1 LEKDERKSNI
11 LLSNRLACKA
21 LHCVSAIALDIGLG
35 GKSGINASD
44 GDRTMDFNVLARPF
58 TGYALEI
65 GNKPVDA
72 VRHIRVVPDVDI
84 ANIVRGRLAGAA
96 LVEHQLIEGEYVG
109 LVAAGLGNDA
119 LLYMG
124 VLHAQRK
131 ERQ

>member
-1 LEKDERKSNI
+1 LEKDERKGNI

-21 LHCVSAIALDIGLG
+21 LPVSAIALDIGLG

-58 TGYALEI
+58 TGHALEI

-84 ANIVRGRLAGAA
+84 ANIVLDRLAGR
-96 LVEHQLIEGEYVG
+96 GG
-109 LVAAGLGNDA
+109 T
-119 LLYMG
+119 
-124 VLHAQRK
+124 R
-131 ERQ
+131 